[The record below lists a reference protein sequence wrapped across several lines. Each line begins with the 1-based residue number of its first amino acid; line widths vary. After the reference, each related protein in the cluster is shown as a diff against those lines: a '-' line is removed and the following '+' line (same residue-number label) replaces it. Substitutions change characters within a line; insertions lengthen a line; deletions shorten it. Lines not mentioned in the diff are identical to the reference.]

1 MGRHTY
7 SPQLEVLL
15 SCFHDCT
22 NIQFSFAYAVMCHI
36 FMTYPPSSSVFR
48 FLKCAITI
56 GDLPPHLRGYRPCF
70 LAGIMPLLLPAS

>member
-1 MGRHTY
+1 
-7 SPQLEVLL
+7 VLL

-36 FMTYPPSSSVFR
+36 FMTYPPSLTVFR

-56 GDLPPHLRGYRPCF
+56 GDLPPSEGIPPVF
-70 LAGIMPLLLPAS
+70 PAGIMRLVFPAS